1 MAIVTKEDLLT
12 RVNAL
17 AGDDA
22 SDTTLSLIEDISDTF
37 DSFGED
43 WRVKYEENDLEWR
56 KRYKDRFEKP
66 LDSSEQSKEKEEDEE
81 KISFDDLFKAGE

>member
-22 SDTTLSLIEDISDTF
+22 SDITLSLIEDISDTF

-43 WRVKYEENDLEWR
+43 WRAKYEENDLEWR
-56 KRYKDRFEKP
+56 KRYKERFEKP
-66 LDSSEQSKEKEEDEE
+66 VESVEQTKGKEDEE

>member
-43 WRVKYEENDLEWR
+43 WKTKYEENDLEWR
-56 KRYKDRFEKP
+56 KRYKERFEKP
-66 LDSSEQSKEKEEDEE
+66 VESVEQPKEKEDEE